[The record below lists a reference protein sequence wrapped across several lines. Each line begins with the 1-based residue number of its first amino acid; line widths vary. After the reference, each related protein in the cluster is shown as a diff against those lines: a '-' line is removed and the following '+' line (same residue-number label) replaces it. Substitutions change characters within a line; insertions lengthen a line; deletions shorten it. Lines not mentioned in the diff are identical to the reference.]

1 LQQAQQK
8 QREWSL
14 KPRKVK
20 PIYFAERPHDGSEPY
35 NASDIASIG
44 DSRFLFCDNNISD
57 AIYELRLTP
66 DGQAAGPIVRRP
78 IEGISTASVDDLEAM
93 ALVEDRGRRFIFAIP
108 SLSLKRTKKHKK
120 KKKGERGEEAP
131 ARNGLLRITIG
142 RESELRAD
150 LIPGFRAWL
159 IDNAPEL
166 GKAPR
171 YLPDDGG
178 LNVEGLGW
186 SPAERALLIGVRTP
200 VIDGRPLV
208 LRVRVK
214 EVAGPWTLSNLE
226 MLPAVFLG
234 IEKARGE
241 QGIRGIECD
250 PSRGVLF
257 VVVGNSTSASEAPFN
272 LYRWDGNVHGEVGL
286 FHDVRFHKKMRV
298 EGVASGTIGGRRAI
312 VFVDDAGGYQ
322 VLWEDDSRLGLYG

>member
-1 LQQAQQK
+1 
-8 QREWSL
+8 L
-14 KPRKVK
+14 KRRKVK
-20 PIYFAERPHDGSEPY
+20 PIYFAERPHDGSEPH
-35 NASDIASIG
+35 NASDIVAIA

-66 DGQAAGPIVRRP
+66 EGQAAGPIVRRP
-78 IEGISTASVDDLEAM
+78 IEGISTANVDDLEGM

-108 SLSLKRTKKHKK
+108 SLTLKRKKKHQKEKK
-120 KKKGERGEEAP
+120 AERGEEAP

-142 RESELRAD
+142 RGAELRAD

-214 EVAGPWTLSNLE
+214 EVAGPWTLNNLE

-241 QGIRGIECD
+241 QGIRGIDHD
-250 PSRGVLF
+250 PLGGALL
-257 VVVGNSTSASEAPFN
+257 VVVGNSTSSSKAPFN
-272 LYRWDGNVHGEVGL
+272 LYRWDGNVKGAVGR

-298 EGVASGTIGGRRAI
+298 EGVARGTIDGRKAL

-322 VLWEDDSRLGLYG
+322 VLWEDDQRLRL